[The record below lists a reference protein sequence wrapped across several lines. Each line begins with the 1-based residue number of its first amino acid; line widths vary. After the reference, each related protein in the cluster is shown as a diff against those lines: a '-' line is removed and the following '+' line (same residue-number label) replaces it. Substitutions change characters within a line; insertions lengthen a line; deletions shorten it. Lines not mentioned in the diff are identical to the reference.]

1 MCSKEC
7 TVTVNVETCKNYG
20 VQAGKDAA
28 KEGCDLAQV
37 YCQSLMMPRSYVPP
51 PYVTLQQC
59 GNAAYGVCQSTARGS
74 GSPCSYMFNGSG
86 KCTKEQ
92 FWEFYGKVTDAS
104 CNEKAS
110 VFDKPQGRKLA
121 MF

>member
-37 YCQSLMMPRSYVPP
+37 C
-51 PYVTLQQC
+51 
-59 GNAAYGVCQSTARGS
+59 
-74 GSPCSYMFNGSG
+74 
-86 KCTKEQ
+86 
-92 FWEFYGKVTDAS
+92 
-104 CNEKAS
+104 
-110 VFDKPQGRKLA
+110 
-121 MF
+121 